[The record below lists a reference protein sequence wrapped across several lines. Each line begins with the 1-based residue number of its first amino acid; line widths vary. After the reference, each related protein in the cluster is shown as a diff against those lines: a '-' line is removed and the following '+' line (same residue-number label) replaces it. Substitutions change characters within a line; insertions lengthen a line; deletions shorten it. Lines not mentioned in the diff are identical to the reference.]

1 MSLEKYLQELVQDAA
16 PPTHAGLAQLSDLTD
31 DEVDSVRR
39 SWPLMAEEKRLEVV
53 SRLEA
58 LAEDTV
64 DLDFSAVFAIALKDE
79 TPEVRQ
85 RAILGLWECEERHLI
100 TLFISLL
107 NTDPSEEVRG
117 AAALAL
123 GNFAELAEDGKLLP
137 KDHGRIK
144 DALTA
149 NINDPLQPTE
159 VRRRALEALGALS
172 DDDVLQLIMWAY
184 EHPEERFRQSA
195 VYTMGRNSSPD
206 WLPTILR
213 ELESDDP
220 AMRYEAAS
228 ACGELGD
235 EAAVPHLLPL
245 LEDDDSEVCISALNA
260 LGSIGG
266 SSARRALTN
275 YANSIDGDEAV
286 AEAAQEA
293 LAALEANADPLSL
306 RNRL

>member
-1 MSLEKYLQELVQDAA
+1 M
-16 PPTHAGLAQLSDLTD
+16 SDLAD
-31 DEVDSVRR
+31 DEAGVVRR
-39 SWPLMAEEKRLEVV
+39 AWPLMAATKRLDVV
-53 SRLEA
+53 ARLVE

-64 DLDFSAVFAIALKDE
+64 DLDFTAVFAIALRDE
-79 TPEVRQ
+79 TAEVRQ

-100 TLFISLL
+100 TVFISLL
-107 NTDPSEEVRG
+107 QTDPSEEVRS

-123 GNFAELAEDGKLLP
+123 GNFAVLAEEGKLLP

-144 DALTA
+144 EALTA
-149 NINDPLQPTE
+149 MINDPLQPTD

-184 EHPEERFRQSA
+184 EHPEDRFRQSA
-195 VYTMGRNSSPD
+195 VYTMGRNASSD

-228 ACGELGD
+228 ACGELGE

-245 LEDDDSEVCISALNA
+245 LEDDDHQVCVAAINA
-260 LGSIGG
+260 LGNIGG
-266 SSARRALTN
+266 SAARRALTN
-275 YANSIDGDEAV
+275 CANSIEADETV
-286 AEAAQEA
+286 VEAAQDA
-293 LAALEANADPLSL
+293 LEALEANEDPLSL
-306 RNRL
+306 KNRL